1 MDEKTLQN
9 LRARADAKLRYA
21 EIHLGE
27 LKALGTLGGS
37 DFDRAHQESFL
48 FHLLG
53 AKDAFLI
60 ELNVYYGG
68 GLPEN
73 GLTSGKLRDALKR
86 QGKVSP
92 ELAELYTLENDENSW
107 LFHAK
112 EMRDHSTHVSGV
124 ARAFHLGGP
133 ADRQVWLRNPKTGQH
148 IERHFVDEFDDWISN
163 MRGLLERLRSN
174 AIATM
179 RSNNSLNPTR
189 GADAPLAG

>member
-1 MDEKTLQN
+1 MDDKVIQN

-53 AKDAFLI
+53 AKEAFII
-60 ELNVYYGG
+60 ELNTYYSC
-68 GLPEN
+68 GLPESD
-73 GLTSGKLRDALKR
+73 LTSGKLRAALKG
-86 QGKVSP
+86 QGRTSA
-92 ELAELYTLENDENSW
+92 ELAELYVLENDQSSW

-124 ARAFHLGGP
+124 ARAFHRGGP
-133 ADRQVWLRNPKTGQH
+133 EDGQVWLRNPKTGQH
-148 IERHFVDEFDDWISN
+148 IERHFVEAFDDWVSN
-163 MRGLLERLRSN
+163 MRDILERLRSS
-174 AIATM
+174 AIEKMCSNPAFESGCAKA
-179 RSNNSLNPTR
+179 RSHSI
-189 GADAPLAG
+189 